1 MARSRNTLPIDI
13 IVKRGFGMS
22 LNKTLTPL
30 LASLLFLLSAHSNAF
45 GEVATKAPTTD
56 SRAISDST
64 PTSSLPPLSPEASSA
79 ISSLK
84 INVARWFLPI
94 RRLKITGQL
103 ILTSGATVP
112 SGTEIT
118 ISDKVRPN
126 LTTVTRFKPNGRWAA
141 FIPLNQNLVPCT
153 LTVSV
158 NTTPPLVTTRKVD
171 GLDRL
176 ICIK

>member
-1 MARSRNTLPIDI
+1 
-13 IVKRGFGMS
+13 MS
-22 LNKTLTPL
+22 LNNTLSPL
-30 LASLLFLLSAHSNAF
+30 LFVSLVFLMGVHSNAF
-45 GEVATKAPTTD
+45 GKVETEIPASE
-56 SRAISDST
+56 SRAISASST
-64 PTSSLPPLSPEASSA
+64 VSSLPPLSPEASSA
-79 ISSLK
+79 MTSLK
-84 INVARWFLPI
+84 INVARWFMPI

-103 ILTSGATVP
+103 ILASGATVP
-112 SGTEIT
+112 TGTEVT

-153 LTVSV
+153 LTVTV

-171 GLDRL
+171 GLERL